1 MTNLNPAPAWDE
13 VPQLELTTIAAG
25 GPNGAMN
32 SQAKALAARTELLKQ
47 EKADRFDIVQGQYS
61 FATMSAFNA
70 AKATIPANS
79 SVTIDEAGPNQG
91 ANIWNGTTLT
101 KSAYD
106 PLTQARNSLKTNA
119 TFARSNV
126 TPIAI
131 DTTAKTLTISA
142 GLTISSNLE
151 TNFEVVAQ
159 SISIPAVDAAYL
171 LCYDRSTQT
180 ASLKTSKIDAEYVIG
195 YVSVL
200 AGVISAK
207 FDFNYT
213 IDGQSI
219 FNQRPATLYAA
230 GSNINIDT
238 VANKLNIITG
248 TARLVGGQINTVI
261 IGATSITLPAS
272 DGFYQLRYN
281 LKTAALSLVSL
292 SSARTYLDVDCGVLQ
307 KAGDLFT
314 LFGVPVYTVN
324 GKAPSDNVQF
334 GYLSTNVAN
343 RINFNTVAGT
353 LTTTSGVRLIVDER
367 SYLMPD
373 GSVAL
378 PSNATDTMY
387 NLSYDIIARTVH
399 ISAASSS
406 LNKNRVIFGQLLVM
420 TGSYY
425 VFGIPLYQQDG
436 ITSLDK
442 LKNVSTGVM
451 VASTPAAI
459 NFNFAAKTVEIAAST
474 TRLLFG
480 NNNPLLST
488 TTVDISANPDVWGQ
502 LVYNTATGAFSKKR
516 TTDKL
521 TNSEIRVALFHVNNK
536 EVRDVPWYSINGAPA
551 SGSDKTDLKT
561 AEFIIPYGDVEPTYN
576 QPDLAAYATL
586 ATTNDNDFT
595 KIYDM
600 YDALVAAH
608 PDYITKTLLGNDGQG
623 SPIYQYQFN
632 MLEVPLT
639 NEANTKPKVI
649 LASSVHGY
657 EKAGVYNL
665 YFTMKEICERWAS
678 DSKLEALKWG
688 VNFLIIP
695 IAVPSGFTLNQ
706 RKNHNGVDIARNF
719 TAGWTASDISS
730 DTYSGAAPLDQ
741 AESIILD
748 AFMSNNRDA
757 IYFGSHHNFFAQA
770 GGFIWNA
777 SGTEFGVN
785 LCKMLC
791 IRETVKSKQRYSW
804 MPQTN
809 DYYIGYANVGA
820 PIGSEGKQAVEMYGI
835 NGGTFEICERF
846 LWESGS
852 PRFSSA
858 VATVGV
864 ESFINWILLN
874 VKHACALY
882 NSRINL

>member
-1 MTNLNPAPAWDE
+1 MVDE
-13 VPQLELTTIAAG
+13 VITKRELIDAQKDAQSLDDFINGGDEQVVVTRLLKNYPTLANAIRQVYEKGGKFYPTLAAANADIARIRTDVYVITG
-25 GPNGAMN
+25 DNGA
-32 SQAKALAARTELLKQ
+32 
-47 EKADRFDIVQGQYS
+47 YY
-61 FATMSAFNA
+61 
-70 AKATIPANS
+70 KAT
-79 SVTIDEAGPNQG
+79 AG
-91 ANIWNGTTLT
+91 ATSLT
-101 KSAYD
+101 KSPYD
-106 PLTQARNSLKTNA
+106 PAQLLKTNA

-131 DTTAKTLTISA
+131 DTVAKTLAISA

-159 SISIPAVDAAYL
+159 TVSIPTASAAYL
-171 LCYDRSTQT
+171 LCYDRATQT
-180 ASLKTSKIDAEYVIG
+180 ASVKTSKTDAEYVLG
-195 YVSVL
+195 YVYVL
-200 AGVISAK
+200 AGVISAN

-213 IDGQSI
+213 IDGQSV
-219 FNQRPATLYAA
+219 FNQRSATLYAT
-230 GSNINIDT
+230 GSSINIDT
-238 VANKLNIITG
+238 VTNKLDILTG
-248 TARLVGGQINTVI
+248 TARLVGDQINTVI

-281 LKTAALSLVSL
+281 LKTSALSLVPL
-292 SSARTYLDVDCGVLQ
+292 SSARTHLDVDCGVLQ
-307 KAGDLFT
+307 KAGNLFT
-314 LFGVPVYTVN
+314 LFGVPVHTVN

-343 RINFNTVAGT
+343 RINFNSIAGT

-373 GSVAL
+373 VSVAL
-378 PSNATDTMY
+378 PSSAADTMY
-387 NLSYDIIARTVH
+387 NMSYDIVAGTVH
-399 ISAASSS
+399 ITTASSA

-436 ITSLDK
+436 VASLDK

-451 VASTPAAI
+451 VANAPTAI
-459 NFNFAAKTVEIAAST
+459 NFNFASKTVEIAAST

-480 NNNPLLST
+480 NNNPLIPA

-502 LVYNTATGAFSKKR
+502 LVYNTATGAFTKKR

-521 TNSEIRVALFHVNNK
+521 TNPEIRVALFHVNNK
-536 EVRDVPWYSINGAPA
+536 EVRDVPWYSINGEPA

-561 AEFIIPYGDVEPTYN
+561 AEFIIPYGDVEALYN
-576 QPDLAAYATL
+576 QPDLAEYATL
-586 ATTNDNDFT
+586 ATTNGNDFT

-608 PDYITKTLLGNDGQG
+608 PDYITKTTLGNDGQG
-623 SPIYQYQFN
+623 NPVYQYQFN
-632 MLEVPLT
+632 MPEVPLT
-639 NEANTKPKVI
+639 NEANTKPKV
-649 LASSVHGY
+649 LLVSSVHGY

-688 VNFLIIP
+688 VNFLVVP
-695 IAVPSGFTLNQ
+695 VAVPSGFNLNQ

-730 DTYSGAAPLDQ
+730 ETYSGAAPLDQ
-741 AESIILD
+741 AESVILD
-748 AFMSNNRDA
+748 ALMSNNRDA

-777 SGTEFGVN
+777 SGTAFGVN

-809 DYYIGYANVGA
+809 DYYIGYSNVGA
-820 PIGSEGKQAVEMYGI
+820 PIGSEGKQAVEIYGL

-846 LWESGS
+846 LWEAGS
-852 PRFSSA
+852 PRYSSA

-874 VKHACALY
+874 VKHGCDLK
-882 NSRINL
+882 NTKVNL